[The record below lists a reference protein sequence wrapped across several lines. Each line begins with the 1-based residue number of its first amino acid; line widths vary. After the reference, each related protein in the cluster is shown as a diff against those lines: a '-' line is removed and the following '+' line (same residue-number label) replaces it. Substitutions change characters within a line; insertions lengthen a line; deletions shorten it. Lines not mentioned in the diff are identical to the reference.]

1 MARVSKDESVVVEGF
16 VEATPVAQATRRRS
30 SVFNGT
36 ASKLQVQGEKLV
48 AQGYHLHILNDTAG
62 RIQAALD
69 NGYEFVLSH
78 EVDGIGSNVTSRN
91 TDTGDKIRFLVGTLE
106 NGGPMYAYLMKI
118 KQEWYD
124 EDQRELQ
131 SKNDMI
137 DNSIRGGKVNIPNTN
152 EFYTRPGEIQLK
164 T

>member
-16 VEATPVAQATRRRS
+16 VEATPVAQATRRKS